1 MNRLVMIATVVFG
14 VATAIPAFAF
24 TPYNPG
30 ETDVPSAVNHGN
42 AEQQAAAARYT
53 SKRLIAQRPT
63 HNEAKTAS
71 VK

>member
-1 MNRLVMIATVVFG
+1 MNRLVIVATVVFG

-30 ETDVPSAVNHGN
+30 ETDVPSAVNYGK
-42 AEQQAAAARYT
+42 AEQQAAAAQYT
-53 SKRLIAQRPT
+53 GKRLIAQRAT
-63 HNEAKTAS
+63 HDEAKTAS

>member
-1 MNRLVMIATVVFG
+1 MNYLVIVAAVILG

-30 ETDVPSAVNHGN
+30 ETDIPSAVNYGN
-42 AEQQAAAARYT
+42 AEQQAAAAQHT
-53 SKRLIAQRPT
+53 GQRLIAQRAT